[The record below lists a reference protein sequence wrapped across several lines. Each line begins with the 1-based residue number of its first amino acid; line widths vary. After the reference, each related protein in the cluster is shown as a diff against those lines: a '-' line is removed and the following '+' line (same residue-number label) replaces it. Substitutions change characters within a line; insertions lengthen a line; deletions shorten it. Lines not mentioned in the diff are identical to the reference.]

1 MSSLPPV
8 SSVHILR
15 FLYHELIWATT
26 QGRLYRSLI
35 TNHYSLNR
43 ALTFAAD
50 DLEELVLAPV
60 HVGVDVLVD
69 GADFLELIQQRVERL
84 RADAVDEGDELLAL
98 VSLGLVVVD
107 DLLRSEEHT
116 SELQSRAKL

>member
-15 FLYHELIWATT
+15 FLYHELIWATP

-43 ALTFAAD
+43 ALAFAAD

-60 HVGVDVLVD
+60 HVCVDVLVH
-69 GADFLELIQQRVERL
+69 GAYFLELIQQRIERL
-84 RADAVDEGDELLAL
+84 RADAVDEGDELLAFGPIVL
-98 VSLGLVVVD
+98 IVLD
-107 DLLRSEEHT
+107 DLADRLR
-116 SELQSRAKL
+116 RAL